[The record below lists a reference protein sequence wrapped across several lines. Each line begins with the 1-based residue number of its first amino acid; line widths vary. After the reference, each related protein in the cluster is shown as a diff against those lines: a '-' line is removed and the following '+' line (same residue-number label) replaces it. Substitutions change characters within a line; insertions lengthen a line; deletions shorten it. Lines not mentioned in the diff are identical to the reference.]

1 MTYLFDNCISYRFA
15 HMLATLGVDA
25 KALRDVFPAYIK
37 DVDFIPQLRGQ
48 GWVLITT
55 DRHMKTRQIEAAA
68 LQASGVTALF
78 LGRFY
83 SKLSFWQQARWLITH
98 WSEITDF
105 ADRVSA
111 GTVAEIQ
118 QNGTARMLR

>member
-25 KALRDVFPAYIK
+25 TALRDVFPANIK
-37 DVDFIPQLRGQ
+37 DVDFIPQLRGR

-68 LQASGVTALF
+68 LQASGVTAFF

-83 SKLSFWQQARWLITH
+83 SKLSFWQQARWFITR
-98 WSEITDF
+98 WPDIADF
-105 ADRVSA
+105 AERVA
-111 GTVAEIQ
+111 TGTVAEIH
-118 QNGTARMLR
+118 QNGTARILR

>member
-15 HMLATLGVDA
+15 HMLSALGVDV
-25 KALRDVFPAYIK
+25 KALRDVFPADIK
-37 DVDFIPQLRGQ
+37 DVDFIPQLHGRG
-48 GWVLITT
+48 WILITT

-83 SKLSFWQQARWLITH
+83 GKLSFWQQARWLVTH
-98 WSEITDF
+98 WPEITDF
-105 ADRVSA
+105 AERVSA